1 MSGGKGGSQTTEVK
15 IPKWLENAAK
25 QNIQRADVLSTI
37 GYTPYYGPDVAG
49 FTPQQMASMQGTN
62 QAASAFGMP
71 TSDPMAGMPSAGN
84 YGGMAAY
91 SSGGLYDQALADLQ
105 ANRPGQFAALTAPFI
120 DPVTGAAPQSPFGPL
135 VGGGAAAAA
144 TDPLQQFMSRFG
156 GSNNS
161 GSSSGSDRMW
171 SDGMTGDQIRQ
182 AQQSGTFGR
191 TASGAGGT
199 TSINTPLSYAPGG
212 VNTRNPSSFVNTT
225 AAGLTSGT
233 QGAPT
238 AANRPV
244 ARPTSSGS
252 SGMGG
257 GK

>member
-1 MSGGKGGSQTTEVK
+1 MSGGGKGGSQTTEVK
-15 IPKWLENAAK
+15 IPQWLQDAAR
-25 QNIQRADVLSTI
+25 QNIARADVLSTI
-37 GYTPYYGPDVAG
+37 GYTPYYGPDVAAM
-49 FTPQQMASMQGTN
+49 TPQQMAAMQGTN

-71 TSDPMAGMPSAGN
+71 TTDPMAGMPAAGD
-84 YGGMAAY
+84 YGGMPAY
-91 SSGGLYDQALADLQ
+91 SSGGLYDQALAQLAAQ
-105 ANRPGQFAALTAPFI
+105 RPGQFAALMAPFI
-120 DPVTGAAPQSPFGPL
+120 DPVTGAAPRSPFGPL
-135 VGGGAAAAA
+135 IGSS
-144 TDPLQQFMSRFG
+144 SRDRDG
-156 GSNNS
+156 GSS
-161 GSSSGSDRMW
+161 GSSRASSAGSSGSDRMW

-182 AQQSGTFGR
+182 AQQSGTFGSA
-191 TASGAGGT
+191 TGSGGT
-199 TSINTPLSYAPGG
+199 TSFNTPLSYAPGG
-212 VNTRNPSSFVNTT
+212 INTRNPSSFVNTT